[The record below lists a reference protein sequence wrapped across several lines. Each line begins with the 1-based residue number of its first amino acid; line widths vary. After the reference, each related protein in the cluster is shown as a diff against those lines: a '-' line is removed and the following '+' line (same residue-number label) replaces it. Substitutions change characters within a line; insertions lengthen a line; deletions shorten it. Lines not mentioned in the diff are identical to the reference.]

1 MNFDFS
7 DDQKFLKGEARKFLD
22 ANCTTA
28 RVRGVLDDDGKA
40 HDATLWT
47 AVAEQGWLGAAIPEE
62 YGGLGLG
69 HLELCVIAEEL
80 GRAVAPIPF
89 ASTVYFLAEAVML
102 AGSQEQKA
110 DILPKIA
117 AGELIGALATSEGPG
132 LLSSSTVKTTVSG
145 GKLSGVKIPVTDGD
159 IAGLCLVL
167 AKDNGQ
173 PGLFLVDLGG
183 AGVTREAI
191 KTLDPTRDA
200 SRLIF
205 KDAPAQRLGEAGEGF
220 ALLEQINDRAAILL
234 AFEQC
239 GGADRCLE
247 MAKAYALERYA
258 FGRVIASY
266 QAIKHKLADMYVKNE
281 LARSNAY
288 YGAWALNTGAP
299 ELPVAASAARIA
311 ASEAFW
317 FASKENIQTHGGIG
331 FTWEMDCHLFYRR
344 SRQLSL
350 VAGAPRVWKERLV
363 SQLERRNAA

>member
-22 ANCTTA
+22 ANCGTGK
-28 RVRGVLDDDGKA
+28 VRAVLDDDSKA
-40 HDATLWT
+40 FDKALWQ
-47 AVAEQGWLGAAIPEE
+47 AVAGQGWLGAAIPEE
-62 YGGLGLG
+62 HGGLGLG

-102 AGSQEQKA
+102 AGDDKQKA
-110 DILPKIA
+110 AILPKIT
-117 AGELIGALATSEGPG
+117 AGELIGAIATSEGPG
-132 LLSSSTVKTTVSG
+132 VLTAGSVKTTVSG

-159 IAGLCLVL
+159 IADLCLVI
-167 AKDNGQ
+167 AKENGK
-173 PGLFLVDLGG
+173 PGLYLVDLNG
-183 AGVTREAI
+183 AGVTREAV
-191 KTLDPTRDA
+191 KTLDPARDA
-200 SRLIF
+200 ARLVF
-205 KDAPAQRLGEAGEGF
+205 KDAPAERLGPAGEGF

-234 AFEQC
+234 SFEQC

-288 YGAWALNTGAP
+288 YGAWALNTNAP
-299 ELPVAASAARIA
+299 EMPIAASAARIA

-350 VAGAPRVWKERLV
+350 VAGAPRVWKERLI
-363 SQLERRNAA
+363 SHLERRNAA

>member
-7 DDQKFLKGEARKFLD
+7 DDQKLLKSEARKFLD
-22 ANCTTA
+22 ANSSPA
-28 RVRGVLDDDGKA
+28 RVRGVLDDEGKTY
-40 HDATLWT
+40 DAALWT
-47 AVAEQGWLGAAIPEE
+47 GVAEQGWLGAAIPEE
-62 YGGLGLG
+62 HGGLGLG
-69 HLELCVIAEEL
+69 YLELCVIAEEL

-102 AGSQEQKA
+102 AGSTAQQA

-132 LLSSSTVKTTVSG
+132 LLSPSTVKAAVAG
-145 GKLSGVKIPVTDGD
+145 GKLSGTKIPVTDGD
-159 IAGLCLVL
+159 IANVCLVL
-167 AKDNGQ
+167 AKENGQ
-173 PGLFLVDLGG
+173 PGLYLVDLAG
-183 AGVTREAI
+183 AGVTREAV

-200 SRLIF
+200 ARLVF
-205 KDAPAQRLGEAGEGF
+205 KDAPAQRLGEAGDGF
-220 ALLEQINDRAAILL
+220 SLLEQINDRAAILL

-239 GGADRCLE
+239 GGADKCLE

-266 QAIKHKLADMYVKNE
+266 QAIKHKLADIYVKNE

-288 YGAWALNTGAP
+288 YGAWALNTNAP

-311 ASEAFW
+311 GCEAFW

-331 FTWEMDCHLFYRR
+331 FTWEMDCHLLYRR

>member
-7 DDQKFLKGEARKFLD
+7 DDQKFLKGEARKYLE
-22 ANCTTA
+22 ANCPPA
-28 RVRGVLDDDGKA
+28 RVRGVLDDEAKGF
-40 HDATLWT
+40 DADLWKG
-47 AVAEQGWLGAAIPEE
+47 VAGQGWLGAAIPEE
-62 YGGLGLG
+62 HGGLGLG
-69 HLELCVIAEEL
+69 HLELCAIAEEL
-80 GRAVAPIPF
+80 GRVAAPIPF
-89 ASTVYFLAEAVML
+89 ASTVYMLAEAVML
-102 AGSQEQKA
+102 AGDDAQKA
-110 DILPKIA
+110 EILPKIA

-132 LLSSSTVKTTVSG
+132 VLSAATLKATVSG
-145 GKLSGVKIPVTDGD
+145 GKLTGVKIPVTDGD
-159 IAGLCLVL
+159 IANLGLVL
-167 AKDNGQ
+167 AKENGQ
-173 PGLFLVDLGG
+173 PGLFLVDLDG
-183 AGVTREAI
+183 AGVTREAV
-191 KTLDPTRDA
+191 KTLDPARDA
-200 SRLIF
+200 ARLTF
-205 KDAPAQRLGEAGEGF
+205 KDAPARRLGGAGEGF
-220 ALLEQINDRAAILL
+220 SLLEQVLDRAAILIS
-234 AFEQC
+234 FEQC

-299 ELPVAASAARIA
+299 EMPVAASAARIA

-331 FTWEMDCHLFYRR
+331 FTWEMDCHLYYRR

-363 SQLERRNAA
+363 SHLERRNAA

>member
-7 DDQKFLKGEARKFLD
+7 DDQKSLKSEVRRFLEANASTDKVRK
-22 ANCTTA
+22 
-28 RVRGVLDDDGKA
+28 VLDDEAKPYDAALWKA
-40 HDATLWT
+40 
-47 AVAEQGWLGAAIPEE
+47 VGEQGWLGAAIPEE
-62 YGGLGLG
+62 FGGLGLG

-89 ASTVYFLAEAVML
+89 ASTVYFVAEAVML
-102 AGSQEQKA
+102 AGSDEQKA
-110 DILPKIA
+110 DLLPRIA
-117 AGELIGALATSEGPG
+117 AGGLIGCIATSEGPG
-132 LLSSSTVKTTVSG
+132 VTTAATLKSTVEG
-145 GKLSGVKIPVTDGD
+145 GRLSGVKLPVTDGD
-159 IAGLCLVL
+159 IADVALVL
-167 AKDNGQ
+167 ARENGK
-173 PGLFLVDLGG
+173 PGLFLVDLTGD
-183 AGVTREAI
+183 GVTREML

-200 SRLIF
+200 ARLIF
-205 KDAPAQRLGEAGEGF
+205 KDVPARRLGEAGQGIE
-220 ALLEQINDRAAILL
+220 LVEQIFDRAAVLL

-266 QAIKHKLADMYVKNE
+266 QAIKHKLADIYIRNE

-288 YGAWALNTGAP
+288 YGAWALNTNAT

-331 FTWEMDCHLFYRR
+331 FTWEMDCHLYYRR

-363 SQLERRNAA
+363 SHLERRNAA